1 MSRRATFY
9 LAVVILFLVA
19 VVLLMVFRW
28 GGDGEIVQWGR
39 GELKVSERAY
49 YQNKFARIIGEWR
62 GTMREAKRDRE
73 GRITGTYNV
82 YLVMDTSVPAVWIE
96 RDCEVDAANY
106 VELPGRVD
114 WKVYHCWGR
123 RNEELAEQVR
133 LKMRGFNTSQ
143 HYPEMI
149 YFVGEAKGLG
159 HISFDF
165 NSSAFGSGSSSGRF
179 GMPTYGEAVVDARD
193 YYDSIVVSDEEY
205 ERYRQRIDAN
215 RSVGKE
221 RDDGSALSENM
232 ARWLGVERRLY
243 KRIEEEVMRQGLSLR
258 QLEVVVGPD
267 CTGAH
272 AEIRAGSD
280 RILDGFFGRG
290 RRGDAYIQVDYVSED
305 VWYVKSAP
313 HPRFPRVQRGE
324 PLELEF
330 VVCPSG
336 EISEGSRK
344 EWIEKGRRLV
354 QGVMRP
360 ESKWKATLANGATA
374 EFIGVCESPSVG
386 KQWWGPDGNPLGY
399 EPYCRT
405 EQVFGARE
413 DRAVFEI
420 AYKIYQPPGGGGMR
434 ASMQGSRGSGY
445 HRILDKY
452 GNSIDNLHAEAYVFD
467 KGREKTTL
475 RLELRVGEG
484 DSESVEFRNISLV
497 RGEDKGFEIKTG
509 E

>member
-1 MSRRATFY
+1 MSRRAIFY
-9 LAVVILFLVA
+9 LAAVILFVVA

-28 GGDGEIVQWGR
+28 GGDEEIVQWGR
-39 GELKVSERAY
+39 GELKISERAY
-49 YQNKFARIIGEWR
+49 YQNKFARIIDNWKQ
-62 GTMREAKRDRE
+62 TMREAKHDRE
-73 GRITGTYNV
+73 GRITGAYNV

-96 RDCEVDAANY
+96 TDCEVDAANY
-106 VELPGRVD
+106 VELPGRVE
-114 WKVYHCWGR
+114 WKVYRCWGG
-123 RNEELAEQVR
+123 RNEELAGQVR
-133 LKMRGFNTSQ
+133 LKMRGFNTRQ

-179 GMPTYGEAVVDARD
+179 GMPSYGKEVVDARD

-215 RSVGKE
+215 GSVGKE
-221 RDDGSALSENM
+221 RGDGSAVPENM

-243 KRIEEEVMRQGLSLR
+243 KRIEEEVMRQGLALKH
-258 QLEVVVGPD
+258 LEVVVGAD
-267 CTGAH
+267 YTGAH
-272 AEIRAGSD
+272 AELTGYRDSAIQK
-280 RILDGFFGRG
+280 FFGG
-290 RRGDAYIQVDYVSED
+290 YRRREAYLQIDYVGED
-305 VWYVKSAP
+305 VWYVISAS
-313 HPRFPRVQRGE
+313 HPRFPRTQRGG

-330 VVCPSG
+330 VVCASG
-336 EISEGSRK
+336 EIPRSEQK
-344 EWIEKGRRLV
+344 QWLEKGRRLV

-360 ESKWKATLANGATA
+360 ESKWKVTLANGATV

-386 KQWWGPDGNPLGY
+386 KQWWGPDGSPLGY
-399 EPYCRT
+399 ETYCR
-405 EQVFGARE
+405 RE
-413 DRAVFEI
+413 TVLRQRKNRAVFEI
-420 AYKIYQPPGGGGMR
+420 AYKISRAPGGGGMR
-434 ASMQGSRGSGY
+434 GSMEGSRGSGY

-452 GNSIDNLHAEAYVFD
+452 GNSIDDLHAEAYAFD

-475 RLELRVGEG
+475 RLELRVGDGEW
-484 DSESVEFRNISLV
+484 EKVEFRNISLM